1 MAKRSKKKKLVDHK
15 TSSMAPMQG
24 PRMEGGAQKR
34 DLSPLNAKA
43 SKIEEKISSLPGQGT
58 VAQMPPWWNCDWLWA
73 LILVLGVILAYS
85 PVWWAGYV
93 WDDDAYIT
101 DNPCLNGLRGLKDI
115 WTTSAADISPL
126 TFTTF
131 WAEHAL
137 WGLVPLPY
145 HLVNVLLHGACAVA
159 LWQVLRSLQIP
170 GAWLGAALWAL
181 HPVEVESVA
190 WITETKNTQS
200 GLFFLLSIL
209 FFVKWLRTKDSD
221 GQNGR
226 AWNYGLTLFFA
237 VLAMASKTSTVIL
250 PVALCLCAWWMEGRW
265 RWRDLLRVVP
275 IFIMSAAASAL
286 ALWTQGLALAQ
297 AASPQ
302 WVRTWP
308 ERLVTAGDAVWF
320 YLGKLI
326 WPHPLMIIYP
336 RWDVD
341 AGRLINYLPLLAV
354 IIVLFVFLLKGD
366 KWARPWF
373 FAFAYFLVLLL
384 PVLGLIDNH
393 FLRYSLVADHFQ
405 YLAAMG
411 PLALAG
417 AAIVRLADFLHPG
430 RRWMPL
436 TLGAGMLLILGI
448 LSWQRS
454 CAYESAE
461 RLWTDTLEKNPDCWL
476 ACDELGGILL
486 DKGLLDQA
494 IVKYQKAVEISPSA
508 YEHHYNLGVALAQKG
523 RVDEAMAQFQN
534 AVVINPN
541 FVLAHYNLGVAYSQA
556 GQIGQAIAQF
566 KEALRLKPDFS
577 EAQSNLAKEEALMQK
592 SPANQ

>member
-1 MAKRSKKKKLVDHK
+1 MAKRKRRSNWDEVPAN
-15 TSSMAPMQG
+15 TAAP
-24 PRMEGGAQKR
+24 
-34 DLSPLNAKA
+34 
-43 SKIEEKISSLPGQGT
+43 
-58 VAQMPPWWNCDWLWA
+58 VAVARQMPSWLDREWPWG
-73 LILVLGVILAYS
+73 LILLLAVLVTYS
-85 PVWWAGYV
+85 PVWSAGYF
-93 WDDDAYIT
+93 WDDQGHLT
-101 DNPCLNGLRGLKDI
+101 ENPCIVGPLGLKQI
-115 WTTSAADISPL
+115 WTTQAASICPL
-126 TFTTF
+126 TLTTF
-131 WAEHAL
+131 WVEHKL
-137 WGLVPLPY
+137 WGLAPLPY
-145 HLVNVLLHGACAVA
+145 HLVNVFLHAACAIL
-159 LWQVLRSLQIP
+159 LWQVLRSLRVP
-170 GAWLGAALWAL
+170 GAWLGASLWAL
-181 HPVEVESVA
+181 HPLQVESVA
-190 WITETKNTQS
+190 WITEMKNTQS
-200 GLFFLLSIL
+200 CLFYLLAIL
-209 FFVKWLRTKDSD
+209 FYLKGLKRRSLEGGQWLD
-221 GQNGR
+221 
-226 AWNYGLTLFFA
+226 WNYVPCLLFA
-237 VLAMASKTSTVIL
+237 VLAMASKSSTVSL
-250 PVALCLCAWWMEGRW
+250 PIVLGLCAWWIKGRW
-265 RWRDLLRVVP
+265 EWRILIKVGPILL
-275 IFIMSAAASAL
+275 MSLFAGLAS
-286 ALWTQGLALAQ
+286 LWTQAQ
-297 AASPQ
+297 DGADVPQ
-302 WVRTWP
+302 WVRPWP
-308 ERLVTAGDAVWF
+308 ERLITAGDAVWF